1 MITAQLK
8 PEKLVVKAV
17 ELALAVREARE
28 LKRSTGEEYEAGHPA
43 RFISNEFT
51 DRLGSALQSR

>member
-8 PEKLVVKAV
+8 PETFVVKEV
-17 ELALAVREARE
+17 ILALAVREKRE
-28 LKRSTGEEYEAGHPA
+28 LKRSAGEECEAGHPA

>member
-1 MITAQLK
+1 M
-8 PEKLVVKAV
+8 VKAV

>member
-43 RFISNEFT
+43 SLSQMNLLI
-51 DRLGSALQSR
+51 G

>member
-8 PEKLVVKAV
+8 PETLVVKEV
-17 ELALAVREARE
+17 ELALAVRETWV
-28 LKRSTGEEYEAGHPA
+28 LKRSAGEECEAGHPA